1 MISSVSDIK
10 KYPDTANSSLIMVI
24 LLILRSSHTK
34 IDIDAEF
41 LTIKTTC
48 DLRKIGLL
56 RD

>member
-1 MISSVSDIK
+1 MITSVSNIK
-10 KYPDTANSSLIMVI
+10 KHPETTIKSLIMTI
-24 LLILRSSHTK
+24 LLILRFSHTK
-34 IDIDAEF
+34 IGINAKS